1 MVAPIVPILIAIGG
15 QIFKAASTK
24 HGQQLAVNALKR
36 GGRVIKNTK
45 KPTKPLTESVVKKMD
60 SFKKMEK
67 LSDPISKRLT
77 KHLPK
82 AKREKLTT
90 RAINTALKAIRDN
103 PTLKFKKGSR
113 YGRKSN

>member
-1 MVAPIVPILIAIGG
+1 
-15 QIFKAASTK
+15 
-24 HGQQLAVNALKR
+24 
-36 GGRVIKNTK
+36 
-45 KPTKPLTESVVKKMD
+45 MD

-103 PTLKFKKGSR
+103 PPLKFKKGSR